1 MKMDR
6 QKPLNKAAWMMLG
19 VGFAAYVF
27 SGGRWNISVTA
38 WIWPFAFLYFSR
50 QTKTKGQFL
59 LLAAAIAAGHVIKWA
74 DLLDS
79 GYLPGA
85 VFCLFWSVCWILPFL
100 ADRLLAQKLP
110 GAFLSSLIFPAA
122 FVSLES
128 LRALTPL
135 GSLDMLAYTQ
145 AGNLPLMQV
154 TSLIGSFG
162 LSFLLFWFGAV
173 AVTAAEK
180 RPRWKPAAGVCLA
193 LLAASVCFG
202 CIRCAAFPVGSENTV
217 RVAGIVGPYYEKYED
232 GTYEEIPTE
241 KSLRYFLSEAQ
252 RAAEGG
258 AKIACWNE
266 EAFALDDTEEP
277 LLVDAAAAFA
287 KEHGMILIVGYET
300 PDTDGSENGESV
312 NKSILVLPDGTVTE
326 YIKTNLIPLVELPGY
341 VKGSGAVP
349 TIATEVGVIS
359 NVICFDDTFIGFI
372 REKTGDADVLFVP
385 SWDWGAVKR
394 AHTDLSA
401 FRAVENGYALIKPS
415 YDGIS
420 AAIDRQGRVI
430 GRFDTADTGFDTVQ
444 FADVPIKG
452 VPTVYAK
459 IGGAV
464 DLAFLLSGFIL
475 AALGVAVLRCNKQKK
490 EIAV

>member
-1 MKMDR
+1 MDR
-6 QKPLNKAAWMMLG
+6 QKPLHKAAWVMLG

-27 SGGRWNISVTA
+27 SGGRWNVGVTA

-74 DLLDS
+74 DILDA
-79 GYLPGA
+79 GYLLGA
-85 VFCLFWSVCWILPFL
+85 VFCLCWSVCWILPFL

-110 GAFLSSLIFPAA
+110 GAFLSSLLFPAA
-122 FVSLES
+122 FVSVEC

-135 GSLDMLAYTQ
+135 GSLGLLAYTQ
-145 AGNLPLMQV
+145 AGFLPLMQL
-154 TSLIGSFG
+154 TSLTGSFG
-162 LSFLLFWFGAV
+162 LSFLLCWFGAV
-173 AVTAAEK
+173 AVTAAQK

-202 CIRCAAFPVGSENTV
+202 CVRCAAFPVGSDNTV
-217 RVAGIVGPYYEKYED
+217 RVASVVGPYYEKYED

-241 KSLRYFLSEAQ
+241 ESLRYFLSEAQ

-266 EAFALDDTEEP
+266 EAFTVYDMDEP
-277 LLVDAAAAFA
+277 LLVDAAVAFA

-312 NKSILVLPDGTVTE
+312 NKSILVLPNGEVTE
-326 YIKTNLIPLVELPGY
+326 YIKTNLIPLVEIPGY

-349 TIATEVGVIS
+349 TVATSAGVIA

-372 REKTGDADVLFVP
+372 REKTGSADVLFVP

-401 FRAVENGYALIKPS
+401 FRAVENGFTVVKPT
-415 YDGIS
+415 YGGIS

-444 FADVPIKG
+444 FADVPMQG

-464 DLAFLLSGFIL
+464 DLVFLLLGFVLI
-475 AALGVAVLRCNKQKK
+475 ALGVAALRRNKNKK
-490 EIAV
+490 ETSV

>member
-1 MKMDR
+1 MDR
-6 QKPLNKAAWMMLG
+6 QKPLNKTAWVMLG

-27 SGGRWNISVTA
+27 SGGRWNIGVTA

-50 QTKTKGQFL
+50 QTKNVRQFL
-59 LLAAAIAAGHVIKWA
+59 LPAAAIAAGHVIKWP
-74 DLLDS
+74 DILDS
-79 GYLPGA
+79 GYLIGA
-85 VFCLFWSVCWILPFL
+85 GFCLFWSVCWILPFL

-110 GAFLSSLIFPAA
+110 GSFLSSLIFPAV
-122 FVSLES
+122 FVSVEC
-128 LRALTPL
+128 LRSLTPL
-135 GSLDMLAYTQ
+135 GSLGMLAYTQ
-145 AGNLPLMQV
+145 AGFLPLLQV

-162 LSFLLFWFGAV
+162 LSFLLCWFGAV

-202 CIRCAAFPVGSENTV
+202 CIRCAAFPVGSDHTV
-217 RVAGIVGPYYEKYED
+217 RVASVVGPHYEKYED

-241 KSLRYFLSEAQ
+241 ESLRYFLSEAQ

-266 EAFALDDTEEP
+266 EAFTVYDTDEP
-277 LLVDAAAAFA
+277 LLVDAAVAFA

-312 NKSILVLPDGTVTE
+312 NKSILVLPDGSVTD
-326 YIKTNLIPLVELPGY
+326 YIKTNLIPLVELPSY

-349 TIATEVGVIS
+349 AVATDAGVIA

-372 REKTGDADVLFVP
+372 REKTGSADVLFVP
-385 SWDWGAVKR
+385 SWDWSAVKR
-394 AHTDLSA
+394 AHTDLSS
-401 FRAVENGYALIKPS
+401 FRAVENGYAVVKPT
-415 YDGIS
+415 YGGVS

-430 GRFDTADTGFDTVQ
+430 ARFDTADTGFDTVQ
-444 FADVPIKG
+444 FADVPVKG

-459 IGGAV
+459 TGGAV
-464 DLAFLLSGFIL
+464 DLMFLLSGFVTI
-475 AALGVAVLRCNKQKK
+475 ALGVAVLRRNKHKK
-490 EIAV
+490 EASL

>member
-1 MKMDR
+1 MDR
-6 QKPLNKAAWMMLG
+6 QKPLNKAAWVMLC
-19 VGFAAYVF
+19 VGFVAYLF
-27 SGGRWNISVTA
+27 SGGRWNIGVTA

-50 QTKTKGQFL
+50 HTKIKRQFL
-59 LLAAAIAAGHVIKWA
+59 LLAAAIAAGHVIKWP
-74 DLLDS
+74 DILDA

-110 GAFLSSLIFPAA
+110 GPFLSSLIFPAT
-122 FVSLES
+122 FVSVEA
-128 LRALTPL
+128 LRALTPI
-135 GSLDMLAYTQ
+135 GSLGAMAYTQ
-145 AGNLPLMQV
+145 SGFLPLMQV

-162 LSFLLFWFGAV
+162 LSFLIYWFGEV
-173 AVTAAEK
+173 AVTATEK

-202 CIRCAAFPVGSENTV
+202 CIRLAAFPVGSDNTV
-217 RVAGIVGPYYEKYED
+217 RVASVVSPYYEKYED

-241 KSLRYFLSEAQ
+241 ESLRYFLREAQ
-252 RAAEGG
+252 RATEGG

-266 EAFALDDTEEP
+266 EAFSVADADEH

-300 PDTDGSENGESV
+300 PDTDGSENGDSV
-312 NKSILVLPDGTVTE
+312 NKSILVLPDGSVTE
-326 YIKTNLIPLVELPGY
+326 YVKTNLIPLVELPGY
-341 VKGSGAVP
+341 KKGSGDVP
-349 TIATEVGVIS
+349 SVRTDAGVIS

-372 REKTGDADVLFVP
+372 RQKTGSADVLFVP
-385 SWDWGAVKR
+385 SWDWSAVKR
-394 AHTDLSA
+394 AHTELSA
-401 FRAVENGYALIKPS
+401 FRAIENGYAVVKPT
-415 YDGIS
+415 YGGIS
-420 AAIDRQGRVI
+420 AAVDRQGRVI

-464 DLAFLLSGFIL
+464 DLAFLLSGFVT
-475 AALGVAVLRCNKQKK
+475 AALGAAALRRYKHKK
-490 EIAV
+490 EASL

>member
-1 MKMDR
+1 MDR
-6 QKPLNKAAWMMLG
+6 QKPLNKAAWVMLC
-19 VGFAAYVF
+19 VGFVAYLF
-27 SGGRWNISVTA
+27 SGGRWNIGVTA
-38 WIWPFAFLYFSR
+38 WIWPFSFLYFSR
-50 QTKTKGQFL
+50 QTKTIRQFL
-59 LLAAAIAAGHVIKWA
+59 LLAAAIAAGHVIKWP
-74 DLLDS
+74 DILDA

-110 GAFLSSLIFPAA
+110 GPFLSSLIFPAT
-122 FVSLES
+122 FVSVEA
-128 LRALTPL
+128 LRALTPI
-135 GSLDMLAYTQ
+135 GSLGAMAYTQ
-145 AGNLPLMQV
+145 SGFLPLMQV

-162 LSFLLFWFGAV
+162 LSFLIYWFGEV
-173 AVTAAEK
+173 AVTATEK

-202 CIRCAAFPVGSENTV
+202 CIRLAAFPVGSDNTV
-217 RVAGIVGPYYEKYED
+217 RVASVVSPYYEKYED

-241 KSLRYFLSEAQ
+241 ESLRYFLREAQ

-266 EAFALDDTEEP
+266 EAFSVADADEH

-300 PDTDGSENGESV
+300 PDTDGSENGDSV
-312 NKSILVLPDGTVTE
+312 NKSILVLPDGSVTE
-326 YIKTNLIPLVELPGY
+326 YVKTNLIPLVELPGY
-341 VKGSGAVP
+341 KKGSGDVP
-349 TIATEVGVIS
+349 SVRTDAGVIS

-372 REKTGDADVLFVP
+372 RQKTGSADVLFVP
-385 SWDWGAVKR
+385 SWDWSAVKH
-394 AHTDLSA
+394 AHTELSA
-401 FRAVENGYALIKPS
+401 FRAIENGYAVVKPT
-415 YDGIS
+415 YGGIS
-420 AAIDRQGRVI
+420 AAVDRQGRVI

-464 DLAFLLSGFIL
+464 DLAFLLSGFVT
-475 AALGVAVLRCNKQKK
+475 AALGAAALRRYKHKK
-490 EIAV
+490 EASL

>member
-1 MKMDR
+1 MDR
-6 QKPLNKAAWMMLG
+6 QKPLNKTAWVMLG
-19 VGFAAYVF
+19 VGFTAYVF
-27 SGGRWNISVTA
+27 SGGRWNIGVTA
-38 WIWPFAFLYFSR
+38 WIWPFAFLYFGR
-50 QTKTKGQFL
+50 QTKTVRQFL
-59 LLAAAIAAGHVIKWA
+59 LPAAAIAVGHVIKWP
-74 DLLDS
+74 DILDS
-79 GYLPGA
+79 GYLLGA

-110 GAFLSSLIFPAA
+110 GSFLSSLIFPAA
-122 FVSLES
+122 FVSVEA

-135 GSLDMLAYTQ
+135 GSIGMLAYTQ

-162 LSFLLFWFGAV
+162 LSFLLCWFGAV
-173 AVTAAEK
+173 AVTAAQK
-180 RPRWKPAAGVCLA
+180 RPRWKPAAIVCLA

-202 CIRCAAFPVGSENTV
+202 CIRCAAFPVGSDHTV
-217 RVAGIVGPYYEKYED
+217 RVASVVGPHYEKYED

-241 KSLRYFLSEAQ
+241 ESLRYFLSEAQ

-266 EAFALDDTEEP
+266 EAFTVYDADEP

-287 KEHGMILIVGYET
+287 KEHGMILIVGFET
-300 PDTDGSENGESV
+300 PDTDGSENGESI
-312 NKSILVLPDGTVTE
+312 NKSILVLPDGSVTE

-349 TIATEVGVIS
+349 AVATEAGVIA

-372 REKTGDADVLFVP
+372 REKTGSADVLFVP
-385 SWDWGAVKR
+385 SWDWSAVKR

-401 FRAVENGYALIKPS
+401 FRAVENGYAVVKPT
-415 YDGIS
+415 YGGVS

-430 GRFDTADTGFDTVQ
+430 ARFDTADTGFDTVQ
-444 FADVPIKG
+444 FADVPVQG

-459 IGGAV
+459 IGGAA
-464 DLAFLLSGFIL
+464 DLVFLLSGFVL
-475 AALGVAVLRCNKQKK
+475 TALGVAVLRRDKK
-490 EIAV
+490 RTENSI